1 MTTATNSENLGKYN
15 RRYSLIVRQIPTL
28 SLSNNLVIKVKNLST
43 NSNQIA

>member
-1 MTTATNSENLGKYN
+1 MTTATNSENLGKDK
-15 RRYSLIVRQIPTL
+15 RRYSLNLRQIPTL